1 MFQPV
6 GGSAVQTPGQVAG
19 GQGGE
24 GTSPTVTATK
34 PAEKVESKPKIAIS
48 LKTPLPQKDSGTK
61 SLNEVATKEKAKLK
75 EKNIKRKESA
85 LSAAGEI
92 NATPVTLPNKKHAT
106 NMNVWSERVKEMR
119 DEDTCN
125 EDPSKKV
132 KTTASGQPI
141 CVLCRRK
148 FATVEKLQQHE
159 KLSALHQENLAKKA
173 AAEAAAASSKKT
185 QQEADT
191 YRDRSKE
198 RRDMYGGASHAASS
212 SSHAEA
218 LLAHSLGSSSSAD
231 RTKPTEIIRPEDTL
245 NNDTNVGNKL
255 LQKMGWKSGEAL
267 GKDTANDSAA
277 SKLKNDW
284 ERIESLA
291 QTGGRRR

>member
-24 GTSPTVTATK
+24 GTSPTVATTK
-34 PAEKVESKPKIAIS
+34 PAENVESKPKIAIS

-61 SLNEVATKEKAKLK
+61 SSLNEVATKEKAKLK
-75 EKNIKRKESA
+75 EKNIKRKGSA

-92 NATPVTLPNKKHAT
+92 NATPATLPNKKHAN

-159 KLSALHQENLAKKA
+159 KLSALHKENLAKKA
-173 AAEAAAASSKKT
+173 AADAATAAKKT

-198 RRDMYGGASHAASS
+198 RRNMYGSHVASS

-218 LLAHSLGSSSSAD
+218 LLAHSLGSSSSSAD

-267 GKDTANDSAA
+267 GRDAANENAR